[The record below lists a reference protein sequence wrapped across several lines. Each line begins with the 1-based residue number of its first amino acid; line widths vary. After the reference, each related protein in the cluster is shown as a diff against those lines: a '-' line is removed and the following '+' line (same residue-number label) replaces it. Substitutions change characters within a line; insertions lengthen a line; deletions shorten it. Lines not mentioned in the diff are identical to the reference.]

1 MALSKEPFD
10 ATLTADSDFECA
22 NAGWDP
28 YVASLLGEHSDQ
40 KSGNDARSSGTEK
53 ESAPVM
59 TITRRIANA
68 LLKKKR

>member
-10 ATLTADSDFECA
+10 TAFASDGDFESA

-28 YVASLLGEHSDQ
+28 YVAALLDEKAGNP
-40 KSGNDARSSGTEK
+40 SGRPGPEK
-53 ESAPVM
+53 KPAPVM

-68 LLKKKR
+68 LLNKKR

>member
-10 ATLTADSDFECA
+10 AAFAPDSEFESA

-28 YVASLLGEHSDQ
+28 YVASLLGGKTGN
-40 KSGNDARSSGTEK
+40 KSGGSGTEK
-53 ESAPVM
+53 KPAPVM

-68 LLKKKR
+68 LLNKKR

>member
-10 ATLTADSDFECA
+10 AAFAPDSEFEST

-28 YVASLLGEHSDQ
+28 YVASLLGE
-40 KSGNDARSSGTEK
+40 KTGKTAGGPVAEK
-53 ESAPVM
+53 KSAPVM

-68 LLKKKR
+68 LLNKKR

>member
-10 ATLTADSDFECA
+10 TAFASDGDFESA

-28 YVASLLGEHSDQ
+28 YVASLLDEKAGGT
-40 KSGNDARSSGTEK
+40 SGSSSPEK
-53 ESAPVM
+53 KSAPVM

-68 LLKKKR
+68 LLNKKR